1 VLQLDHAESPLARV
15 ITFGEIMMR
24 LTTPGNRR
32 FAQATGFD
40 ITYGGGE
47 ANVAAALAG
56 MGVPANHVTVFPD
69 NDLGRSAAA
78 FFQQSGVGTRHMRFE
93 GNRLGLYFMER
104 GAAMRPGRVVY
115 DRYDSAFARLD
126 PAWFDWPDILAGA
139 RWFHWTG
146 ITPAISAAAAA
157 ACLEAVKTA
166 RSMGITVSTDVNYR
180 RNLWQWGKTAREVM
194 PALTECC
201 DIAICSAGDA
211 ADIFGIAVD
220 AKEADR
226 FSASAAELMR
236 RFPNLK
242 KVISVRREDLSAS
255 HNRLTGL
262 CFDGRD
268 RIESPVFDVDPIV
281 DRIGG
286 GDAFAAGYI
295 YGSLHFDD
303 PARTLAFATAASA
316 LKHTIEGDFNMVGA
330 AEIMQVM
337 QGDVSGRLLR

>member
-1 VLQLDHAESPLARV
+1 
-15 ITFGEIMMR
+15 MMR
-24 LTTPGNRR
+24 LTTPGNQR
-32 FAQATGFD
+32 FAQAAGFD

-47 ANVAAALAG
+47 ANVAAALAY
-56 MGVPANHVTVFPD
+56 MGIPACHVTVFPD

-78 FFQQSGVGTRHMRFE
+78 FFQKSGVGTQHMRFE

-139 RWFHWTG
+139 RWLHWTG
-146 ITPAISAAAAA
+146 ITPAISAPAAT
-157 ACLEAVKTA
+157 ACLDAARTA
-166 RSMGITVSTDVNYR
+166 QNMGITVSTDVNYR

-194 PALTECC
+194 PALVECC
-201 DIAICSAGDA
+201 DIAICGAEDA
-211 ADIFGIAVD
+211 MDIFGI
-220 AKEADR
+220 EAAPDETRR
-226 FSASAAELMR
+226 FETSAAALMR

-242 KVISVRREDLSAS
+242 KVINIKRDTLSAS

-262 CFDGRD
+262 CFDGRACTG
-268 RIESPVFDVDPIV
+268 SPTFDINPIV

-286 GDAFAAGYI
+286 GDAFVAGYI

-303 PARTLAFATAASA
+303 PVQTLAFATAASA
-316 LKHTIEGDFNMVGA
+316 LKHTIEGDFNMVSTS
-330 AEIMQVM
+330 EIKQVM